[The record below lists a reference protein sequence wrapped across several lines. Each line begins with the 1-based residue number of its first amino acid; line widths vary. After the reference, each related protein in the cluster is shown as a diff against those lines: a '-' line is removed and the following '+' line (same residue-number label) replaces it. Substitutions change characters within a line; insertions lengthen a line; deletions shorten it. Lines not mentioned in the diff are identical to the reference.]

1 MIQMS
6 DAQTYYG
13 NLVTQG
19 YTPEQATTQTQQYFP
34 DFQLGAATP
43 TTDNSAAP
51 PPAMVAPAEEFSE
64 EAAAFETATQVG
76 GSMKATAEPMKFLS
90 KTLPLIVILF
100 VSAAAFASGF
110 YSNSTNEKGESAR
123 QEANSLISAAD
134 KMESQAD
141 KFYDYDLS
149 RDQLAY
155 QLLDAAFNLHL
166 QYLAIEGS
174 DAEQEQY
181 LMDQIHYNL
190 FVLNEYTTS
199 TISYEIDEVFLF
211 TEDETI
217 DLAFLEEDG
226 YDYQLLK
233 SDWNDFFLVD
243 LTNTSQYMMD
253 YGFDEEWVDDT
264 FENYQPENGFA
275 VGPDI
280 MFVNFTNL
288 EDLLNIP
295 TDEVRS
301 NAGVKNMEA
310 DEYEGDTRYI
320 ASAVAVTAVAAVL
333 TTQMASRIKA
343 KALVALINQLRYDI
357 LKDEEVLDSG
367 ADSVS
372 LLVLALAAI
381 LTAAGLV
388 MAFF

>member
-1 MIQMS
+1 MS
-6 DAQTYYG
+6 DVQDYYDD
-13 NLVTQG
+13 LVTQG
-19 YTPEQATTQTQQYFP
+19 YTPEQATIHTQQYFP
-34 DFQLGAATP
+34 DFKLGAATP
-43 TTDNSAAP
+43 TTENSAPP
-51 PPAMVAPAEEFSE
+51 PPAMVAPVEESSK

-76 GSMKATAEPMKFLS
+76 GSRRATPEPMKFLS

-100 VSAAAFASGF
+100 VSAAAFGSGF
-110 YSNSTNEKGESAR
+110 YSNSTTEKGESAR

-134 KMESQAD
+134 KMESEAD

-149 RDQLAY
+149 RDQLSY

-174 DAEQEQY
+174 DYDQEQY

-190 FVLNEYTTS
+190 FVLNEYAAS
-199 TISYEIDEVFLF
+199 TYSYSIDDVFIF

-226 YDYQLLK
+226 YEYQLLK
-233 SDWNDFFLVD
+233 SDWDFFFLVD
-243 LTNTSQYMMD
+243 LTNTSQHMID
-253 YGFDEEWVDDT
+253 YGFDAYWVDEI
-264 FENYQPENGFA
+264 FENYQPVNGFA
-275 VGPDI
+275 VGPDL

-288 EDLLNIP
+288 GDLLNIP
-295 TDEVRS
+295 IDEVRF
-301 NAGVKNMEA
+301 NAGLKNMEA
-310 DEYEGDTRYI
+310 DGYEGETRYI
-320 ASAVAVTAVAAVL
+320 ASAVGVTAVAAVL

-343 KALVALINQLRYDI
+343 KALVSLINQLRYDI

>member
-1 MIQMS
+1 
-6 DAQTYYG
+6 
-13 NLVTQG
+13 
-19 YTPEQATTQTQQYFP
+19 
-34 DFQLGAATP
+34 
-43 TTDNSAAP
+43 
-51 PPAMVAPAEEFSE
+51 MVAPAEQFSK

-76 GSMKATAEPMKFLS
+76 GSRRATPEPMKFLS

-100 VSAAAFASGF
+100 VSAAAFGSGF
-110 YSNSTNEKGESAR
+110 YSNSTSEKGESAR

-149 RDQLAY
+149 RDQLSY

-174 DAEQEQY
+174 DYDQEQY

-190 FVLNEYTTS
+190 FVLNEYAAS
-199 TISYEIDEVFLF
+199 TYSYGIDEIFIF

-226 YDYQLLK
+226 YEYQLLK
-233 SDWNDFFLVD
+233 SDWDTFFLVD
-243 LTNTSQYMMD
+243 LTNTSQHMID
-253 YGFDEEWVDDT
+253 YGFDYYWVYET
-264 FENYQPENGFA
+264 FENYQPVNGFA
-275 VGPDI
+275 VGPDL

-288 EDLLNIP
+288 GDLLNIP
-295 TDEVRS
+295 IDEVRF

-310 DEYEGDTRYI
+310 DGYEGETRYI
-320 ASAVAVTAVAAVL
+320 ASAVGVTAVAAVL

-343 KALVALINQLRYDI
+343 KTLVALINQLRYDI

>member
-1 MIQMS
+1 MS
-6 DAQTYYG
+6 NAQSYYE
-13 NLVTQG
+13 NLIAQG
-19 YTPEQATTQTQQYFP
+19 HTPEQATTQTQQYFP

-43 TTDNSAAP
+43 TTENPAAP

-141 KFYDYDLS
+141 MFYDYDLS

-190 FVLNEYTTS
+190 FVMNEHTAS
-199 TISYEIDEVFLF
+199 TYSYDIDDVFLF
-211 TEDETI
+211 TEDETVNY
-217 DLAFLEEDG
+217 AFLEEDG
-226 YDYQLLK
+226 YNYQLLK

-243 LTNTSQYMMD
+243 LTNTSQHMMD
-253 YGFDEEWVDDT
+253 YGFDEYWVDNT
-264 FENYQPENGFA
+264 FENYQPVNGFA
-275 VGPDI
+275 VGPDL

-288 EDLLNIP
+288 DDLLNGPI
-295 TDEVRS
+295 DEVRS
-301 NAGVKNMEA
+301 NAGDKNREA